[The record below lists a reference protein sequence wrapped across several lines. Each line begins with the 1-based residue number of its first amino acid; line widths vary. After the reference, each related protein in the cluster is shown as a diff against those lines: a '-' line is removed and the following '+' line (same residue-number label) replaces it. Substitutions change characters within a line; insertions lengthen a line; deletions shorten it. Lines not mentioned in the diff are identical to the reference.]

1 MKGEMLMPV
10 LVKIP
15 TPLRSFT
22 NGQRTVETEG
32 RTVSEVLKNLDAKYP
47 GIHAKI
53 IDPESQRVFANLYL
67 NNDDIRCLNKEE
79 GRYEIAFST
88 PVKDGD
94 QLALIP
100 PIAGGR

>member
-1 MKGEMLMPV
+1 MSMPV

-22 NGQRTVETEG
+22 NGQRTVEAEG
-32 RTVSEVLKNLDAKYP
+32 RTVSDVLQALESKFP
-47 GIHAKI
+47 GIHERI
-53 IDPESQRVFANLYL
+53 FDPKNQRLFTNIYL
-67 NNDDIRCLNKEE
+67 NNDDIRFLNKEE
-79 GRYEIAFST
+79 GRYEIALNT

-100 PIAGGR
+100 PIAGGK